1 MNTEERGR
9 GLYTG
14 TRLTISRKRQLNS
27 LYPQNNNAVM
37 LRIIQV
43 SPRFLDLH
51 IPKYRP
57 IKSLKTV
64 LTAILEYVSIN
75 FTSEVKMIFTLS
87 WLKEYVEFDMSPEEL
102 AHSLTMGGLEVE
114 AVEYRGKGLDNIVVA
129 QILETRPHP
138 GADKLQLCLVTDGER
153 SYDIVCGATN
163 MKAGD
168 KVALAKIG
176 AHLPPG
182 PKFPEGLKIKKAKIR
197 GEVSEGMLC
206 AENEIGIGQE
216 SEGIMILPD
225 TAKIGSRL
233 VEELG
238 LDDVV
243 FEIGITPNRPDC
255 LSLTGVAREV
265 AVLSGTT
272 VKYPDLSVQESGDEI
287 AGLAKVEL
295 LDSDKCPRYSCR
307 VIRGVTIA
315 PSPQWL
321 KTKLESSGI
330 RSINNVVDVT
340 NYVLLELGQPLHA
353 FDYNLLSGHKIIVR
367 AAERGE
373 TIETLD
379 GIERK
384 LTEEDLLICDAEKPV
399 ALAGIMGGAT
409 TEVSEG
415 TTDILLESAYFNPVT
430 VRQTSRST
438 GLRSESSYRFERG
451 VDPNGIVDA
460 LDRASELIRELAGGE
475 VAKGRIDEYPNP
487 IEPCEVRL
495 SIERMNKMLGTDIDE
510 KEITRLMNW
519 LGLGHRKTKAGEM
532 LFLVPTYRVDI
543 TREIDLIEEIAR
555 LYGYNNI
562 PTTLP
567 SVTMKT
573 EINDSG
579 KKVKQKFKSILVSRG
594 YYEVINY
601 SFDDPEALAHFDNN
615 EALSILNPLT
625 NESSAMR
632 TSLLPGIIRNAV
644 LNLNHQ
650 AQELKLF
657 EIGKAYFPEGA
668 GNLPKEVNKIAGAAA
683 GRRGVEYWEKD
694 EVDFFDL
701 KSVLESAF
709 DSLSITKYTKF
720 ESTHSYGFLHPGKS
734 AAITVDGKD
743 AGYIG
748 EIHPELRDR
757 LGVSKRLY
765 VFEISLDIISSASQA
780 HKPTFTPLPKFP
792 SVRRDIALIVDSETP
807 VSSVLDE
814 IEKSGSNLIE
824 DAQVFDVFTGNP
836 VEEGKKSIAVSL
848 QMRAADKTLT
858 EEEINKA
865 QEKTVRNLELALGAQ
880 LRTI

>member
-1 MNTEERGR
+1 
-9 GLYTG
+9 
-14 TRLTISRKRQLNS
+14 
-27 LYPQNNNAVM
+27 
-37 LRIIQV
+37 
-43 SPRFLDLH
+43 
-51 IPKYRP
+51 
-57 IKSLKTV
+57 
-64 LTAILEYVSIN
+64 
-75 FTSEVKMIFTLS
+75 MIFTLS
-87 WLKEYVEFDMSPEEL
+87 WLKEYVDFDMSPEEL

-114 AVEYRGKGLDNIVVA
+114 AVEYQGKGLDDVVTA
-129 QILETRPHP
+129 EILETKPHP
-138 GADKLQLCLVTDGER
+138 GADKLTLCDVTDGETN
-153 SYDIVCGATN
+153 YKIVCGATN

-216 SEGIMILPD
+216 SEGILILPQA
-225 TAKIGSRL
+225 TKVGSSII
-233 VEELG
+233 EELA

-265 AVLSGTT
+265 AALSGTT
-272 VKYPDLSVQESGDEI
+272 VKYPDLSVQESGDKI
-287 AGLAKVEL
+287 TGLAKVEL
-295 LDSDKCPRYSCR
+295 LDSEKCPRYSCR
-307 VIRGVTIA
+307 VIKGVKIA

-321 KTKLESSGI
+321 KTRLESSDI

-353 FDYNLLSGHKIIVR
+353 FDYNLLSDHKIIVR
-367 AAERGE
+367 AAAQGE

-379 GIERK
+379 GVERK
-384 LTEEDLLICDAEKPV
+384 LTEEDLLICDAEKPI
-399 ALAGIMGGAT
+399 ALAGVMGGAT

-415 TTDILLESAYFNPVT
+415 TTDILLESAYFDPVT
-430 VRQTSRST
+430 VRKTSKST

-451 VDPNGIVDA
+451 VDPNGIINA

-475 VAKGRIDEYPNP
+475 VSGGRIDEYPNP
-487 IEPCEVRL
+487 IEPEKAKL
-495 SIERMNKMLGTDIDE
+495 SIERANKMLGSVLDE
-510 KEITRLMNW
+510 KDITRLLKE
-519 LGLGHRKTKAGEM
+519 LGIEHIETKEGEM
-532 LFLVPTYRVDI
+532 HFLVPTYRVDI

-555 LYGYNNI
+555 LHGYNNI

-573 EINDSG
+573 ETKNSG
-579 KKVKQKFKSILVSRG
+579 DKVKQRFKSILTSRG

-601 SFDDPEALAHFDNN
+601 SFDDPEVLTLFEKHDT
-615 EALSILNPLT
+615 LSILNPLT
-625 NESSAMR
+625 TESSAMR
-632 TSLLPGIIRNAV
+632 TSLMPGLIRNAV

-650 AQELKLF
+650 AQDIKLF
-657 EIGKAYFPEGA
+657 EIGKSYYPQDEN
-668 GNLPKEVNKIAGAAA
+668 NLPKEVNKIAAVAA
-683 GRRGVEYWEKD
+683 GRRGAEYWEKE

-701 KSVLESAF
+701 KSVLENAF
-709 DSLSITKYTKF
+709 ESLLANNNIKF
-720 ESTHSYGFLHPGKS
+720 ESNHSYGFLHPGKS
-734 AAITVDGKD
+734 AAIEIDGKG

-748 EIHPELRDR
+748 EIHPDLRDK
-757 LGVSKRLY
+757 LDISKRLY
-765 VFEISLDIISSASQA
+765 VFEIDLDIISSVSEA
-780 HKPTFTPLPKFP
+780 HRTTFTTLPKFP
-792 SVRRDIALIVDSETP
+792 SVRRDIALIVDAQTP
-807 VSSVLDE
+807 ASGILDE

-824 DAQVFDVFTGNP
+824 DAQVFDVFTGDP
-836 VEEGKKSIAVSL
+836 VEQGKKSVAVSL

>member
-1 MNTEERGR
+1 
-9 GLYTG
+9 
-14 TRLTISRKRQLNS
+14 
-27 LYPQNNNAVM
+27 
-37 LRIIQV
+37 
-43 SPRFLDLH
+43 
-51 IPKYRP
+51 
-57 IKSLKTV
+57 
-64 LTAILEYVSIN
+64 
-75 FTSEVKMIFTLS
+75 MIFTLS

-114 AVEYRGKGLDNIVVA
+114 AVEYQGKGLDSIVA
-129 QILETRPHP
+129 AEILETRPHP
-138 GADKLQLCLVTDGER
+138 GADKLQLCIVTDGER
-153 SYDIVCGATN
+153 NYDIVCGATN

-216 SEGIMILPD
+216 SEGIMILPE
-225 TAKIGSRL
+225 TVKIGASL
-233 VEELG
+233 VEELE

-265 AVLSGTT
+265 AALSGTT
-272 VKYPDLSVQESGDEI
+272 VKYPDLSVQETGDDI
-287 AGLAKVEL
+287 AGLARVEL
-295 LDSDKCPRYSCR
+295 LDFEKCPRYSCR
-307 VIRGVTIA
+307 VVSGVTIA
-315 PSPQWL
+315 PSPKWL
-321 KTKLESSGI
+321 KTRLESSGI

-353 FDYNLLSGHKIIVR
+353 FDYNLLSDHRIIVR
-367 AAERGE
+367 AAEQDE

-379 GIERK
+379 GVERK
-384 LTEEDLLICDAEKPV
+384 LTGEDLLICDAEKPV
-399 ALAGIMGGAT
+399 ALAGVMGGAT
-409 TEVSEG
+409 TEVSG
-415 TTDILLESAYFNPVT
+415 STTDILLESAYFDPVS
-430 VRQTSRST
+430 VRQTSKSI

-451 VDPNGIVDA
+451 VDPNGVVDA
-460 LDRASELIRELAGGE
+460 LDRASELIRELARGK

-487 IEPCEVRL
+487 IEPREVSL
-495 SIERMNKMLGTDIDE
+495 SLERTNKMLGTGIDE
-510 KEITRLMNW
+510 KEIARLMNG
-519 LGLGHRKTKAGEM
+519 LGLGHLETKTGEM

-562 PTTLP
+562 PTTLS

-573 EINDSG
+573 ETRPASD
-579 KKVKQKFKSILVSRG
+579 KVKQKIKNILVSRG

-601 SFDDPEALAHFDNN
+601 SFDDPEALAHFDNHN
-615 EALSILNPLT
+615 TLSILNPLT
-625 NESSAMR
+625 SESSVMR
-632 TSLLPGIIRNAV
+632 TSLLPGLIRNAA

-650 AQELKLF
+650 AQDLKLF

-668 GNLPKEVNKIAGAAA
+668 DSLPKEINKIAGAAT
-683 GRRGVEYWEKD
+683 GRRGREYWEKD

-709 DSLSITKYTKF
+709 DSLSITKDTKF
-720 ESTHSYGFLHPGKS
+720 ESAHSYGFLHPGKS
-734 AAITVDGKD
+734 AGITIEGKD

-748 EIHPELRDR
+748 EIHPGLSDR

-765 VFEISLDIISSASQA
+765 VFEINLDIISSASQA
-780 HKPTFTPLPKFP
+780 HKPAFTPLPKFP

-807 VSSVLDE
+807 VSGILDE

-824 DAQVFDVFTGNP
+824 GAQVFDVFTGNP

-848 QMRAADKTLT
+848 QMRATDKTLT